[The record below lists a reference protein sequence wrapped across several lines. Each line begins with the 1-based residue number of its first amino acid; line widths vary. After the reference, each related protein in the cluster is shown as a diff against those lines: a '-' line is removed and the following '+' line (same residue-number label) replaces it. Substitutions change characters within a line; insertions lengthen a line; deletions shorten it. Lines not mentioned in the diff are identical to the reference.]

1 MGVEAE
7 RRMRHYLEASP
18 NTLQEV
24 HVMKRVMAFVA
35 IGAVA
40 LFAALTSKAEAS
52 TLWDQSN
59 NLGQGVV
66 AQEFPDFPNFS
77 SYEFDDFVVDAP
89 GWIVTRVTIFGQEGT
104 SSNPALTQRLELRIL
119 DAPSASANVIQSVTI
134 NLTAGHPPDLTFGN
148 GVNELFTLNPG
159 TYWISAWVVRPFGG
173 GGGQWFWRRNNT
185 GGPLNGSEH
194 FFHNPGG
201 GFNYGTNPIPGST
214 VFGSRADLGFR
225 IEGVLVPEPASM
237 LALGAGLA
245 GLVGLRRR
253 ARK

>member
-1 MGVEAE
+1 
-7 RRMRHYLEASP
+7 
-18 NTLQEV
+18 
-24 HVMKRVMAFVA
+24 MKRVMAFVA

-40 LFAALTSKAEAS
+40 LFAALTSKAEAN

-59 NLGQGVV
+59 NLGTGVV

-134 NLTAGHPPDLTFGN
+134 NLTAGHPPNLTFDNGGN
-148 GVNELFTLNPG
+148 PLFTLDPG

-201 GFNYGTNPIPGST
+201 GFNFGTNPIPGRN
-214 VFGSRADLGFR
+214 VFGTPADLGFT

-253 ARK
+253 RK

>member
-1 MGVEAE
+1 
-7 RRMRHYLEASP
+7 MRHYLEASP

-24 HVMKRVMAFVA
+24 HVMNRVMAFVA
-35 IGAVA
+35 IGTIA

-52 TLWDQSN
+52 ILWDQSN
-59 NLGQGVV
+59 NLGTIAVV
-66 AQEFPDFPNFS
+66 AQEFTDIPNYS
-77 SYEFDDFVVDAP
+77 SYEFDDFVVGAP
-89 GWIVTRVTIFGQEGT
+89 GWIVTRVTIFGQEDVEIPN
-104 SSNPALTQRLELRIL
+104 NPALTQRLELRIL

-148 GVNELFTLNPG
+148 GVNQLFTLNPG
-159 TYWISAWVVRPFGG
+159 IYWISAWVVRPFGG
-173 GGGQWFWRRNNT
+173 GGQWFWRRNNT
-185 GGPLNGSEH
+185 LNGSEH

-201 GFNYGTNPIPGST
+201 GFGYGTNPIPGST
-214 VFGSRADLGFR
+214 VFGSQADLGFR

>member
-1 MGVEAE
+1 
-7 RRMRHYLEASP
+7 
-18 NTLQEV
+18 
-24 HVMKRVMAFVA
+24 MKRVMAFVA

-40 LFAALTSKAEAS
+40 LFAALTSKAEAN

-59 NLGQGVV
+59 NLGTGVV

-89 GWIVTRVTIFGQEGT
+89 GWIVTRVTIFGQEGS

-134 NLTAGHPPDLTFGN
+134 NLTAGHPPNLTFDNGGN
-148 GVNELFTLNPG
+148 PLFTLDPG

-185 GGPLNGSEH
+185 NGPLNGSEH

-201 GFNYGTNPIPGST
+201 GFNFGTNPIPGRN
-214 VFGSRADLGFR
+214 VFGTPADLGFT

-253 ARK
+253 TRK

>member
-1 MGVEAE
+1 
-7 RRMRHYLEASP
+7 MRHYLEASP

-24 HVMKRVMAFVA
+24 HVTKRVMAFVA
-35 IGAVA
+35 IGTIA

-52 TLWDQSN
+52 ILWDQSN
-59 NLGQGVV
+59 NLGTIAVV
-66 AQEFPDFPNFS
+66 AQEFTDIPNYS
-77 SYEFDDFVVDAP
+77 SYEFDDFVVGAP
-89 GWIVTRVTIFGQEGT
+89 GWIVTRVTIFGQEDDEIE
-104 SSNPALTQRLELRIL
+104 SNPALTQRLELRIL

-134 NLTAGHPPDLTFGN
+134 NLTAGHPPNLTFGDGDN
-148 GVNELFTLNPG
+148 PLFTLNPG

-173 GGGQWFWRRNNT
+173 GGGQWYWRRNNT
-185 GGPLNGSEH
+185 LNGSEH

-201 GFNYGTNPIPGST
+201 GFGYGTNPIPGST

>member
-1 MGVEAE
+1 
-7 RRMRHYLEASP
+7 MRHYLEALP

-35 IGAVA
+35 IGTIA

-52 TLWDQSN
+52 ILWDQSN
-59 NLGQGVV
+59 NLGTIAVV
-66 AQEFPDFPNFS
+66 AQEFTDIPNYS
-77 SYEFDDFVVDAP
+77 SYEFDDFVVGAP
-89 GWIVTRVTIFGQEGT
+89 GWIVTRVTIFGQEDVEIPN
-104 SSNPALTQRLELRIL
+104 NPALTQRLELRIL

-148 GVNELFTLNPG
+148 GVSPLFTLNPG
-159 TYWISAWVVRPFGG
+159 TYWISAWVVRPFTN
-173 GGGQWFWRRNNT
+173 GGQWFWRRNNT
-185 GGPLNGSEH
+185 LNGSEH

-201 GFNYGTNPIPGST
+201 GFGYGTNPIPGRD
-214 VFGSRADLGFR
+214 VFYTPADLGFT

>member
-89 GWIVTRVTIFGQEGT
+89 GWIVTRVTIFGQEG
-104 SSNPALTQRLELRIL
+104 
-119 DAPSASANVIQSVTI
+119 
-134 NLTAGHPPDLTFGN
+134 NL
-148 GVNELFTLNPG
+148 
-159 TYWISAWVVRPFGG
+159 
-173 GGGQWFWRRNNT
+173 Q
-185 GGPLNGSEH
+185 
-194 FFHNPGG
+194 
-201 GFNYGTNPIPGST
+201 
-214 VFGSRADLGFR
+214 
-225 IEGVLVPEPASM
+225 
-237 LALGAGLA
+237 
-245 GLVGLRRR
+245 
-253 ARK
+253 